1 MNEIILSPELLVS
14 ITMIV
19 DIRFE
24 EDDAALTSIRF
35 WLVEHIHKM
44 RTEEKEEDDDVS
56 I

>member
-24 EDDAALTSIRF
+24 EDDAALTSNNI
-35 WLVEHIHKM
+35 LVGRAH
-44 RTEEKEEDDDVS
+44 TLDEDRGEGRGR
-56 I
+56 